1 MIWVVLFPAVMVP
14 PVIDQLYVALP
25 NAVGTEAVFPVDV
38 AHTAAGAVMVQLG
51 RALIVTSWLLEHWQ
65 PLPSV
70 MLTEILAEAPDPAV
84 QVICVVLL
92 PAVMVPP
99 VIDQL

>member
-1 MIWVVLFPAVMVP
+1 MPA
-14 PVIDQLYVALP
+14 L
-25 NAVGTEAVFPVDV
+25 GTEAVLPVEE

-51 RALIVTSWLLEHWQ
+51 RLLMVTSLLLLHWL

-70 MLTEILAEAPDPAV
+70 TVIEILPEGPAPAV
-84 QVICVVLL
+84 QVIWVVLL
-92 PAVMVPP
+92 PAVMLPP